1 VVGAVALSRAEGRP
15 PVDALEDGIR
25 LSID

>member
-1 VVGAVALSRAEGRP
+1 VALSRAEGGP